1 MRGGINM
8 QKFKKKIDVV
18 SIVGFAGAA
27 LAFVATQIS
36 SWSQQKEM
44 ERTVEEKVNE
54 ALESINTY
62 ENEES

>member
-1 MRGGINM
+1 M

-18 SIVGFAGAA
+18 SIVGLAGAA